1 MELTFRTAGIG
12 DLELLT
18 ESRLRA
24 IRTYRHLSETAPL
37 PQELPDAVRD
47 YYRQALA
54 SGGHIAFLALAGERL
69 AATGGLD
76 LRREMPS
83 YHNPAGLS
91 GHIMNIWT
99 EPAFRGRGI
108 AWRMLDLLTAAARER
123 GCLTVSLHA
132 TAMGRPLYQR
142 YGFTATDDEMELEL
156 PAAAQAP
163 LAAGEPAGRMAF
175 YLGEQR
181 VGETALLWAGSA
193 RDDRAGA
200 RPWYGWLEDLWLGL
214 A

>member
-99 EPAFRGRGI
+99 DPAFRGRGI
-108 AWRMLDLLTAAARER
+108 ALRMLDLLTAAARER

-156 PAAAQAP
+156 PAEKS
-163 LAAGEPAGRMAF
+163 EP
-175 YLGEQR
+175 
-181 VGETALLWAGSA
+181 
-193 RDDRAGA
+193 
-200 RPWYGWLEDLWLGL
+200 
-214 A
+214 